1 MNVEISK
8 NTERA
13 IYVYQLE
20 AAREIVSQFEDEDGS
35 ASLDDAVQTA
45 ISIATG
51 ETSMCFE
58 VLKATAEIM
67 PYYRAQNRYTDNS
80 ENLDV
85 YLTIYAFDEYHGF
98 YKIGCYLSDVWES
111 TGDNAEE
118 LRQYMYIGKYEEVY
132 RKE

>member
-1 MNVEISK
+1 MKIEISE

-20 AAREIVSQFEDEDGS
+20 AAREIVSQFEGEE
-35 ASLDDAVQTA
+35 AEALDDAVRRA
-45 ISIATG
+45 ITIVTG
-51 ETSMCFE
+51 NASACFE
-58 VLKATAEIM
+58 VLKAKAEIM
-67 PYYRAQNRYTDNS
+67 PYYRAQNRYTDTS